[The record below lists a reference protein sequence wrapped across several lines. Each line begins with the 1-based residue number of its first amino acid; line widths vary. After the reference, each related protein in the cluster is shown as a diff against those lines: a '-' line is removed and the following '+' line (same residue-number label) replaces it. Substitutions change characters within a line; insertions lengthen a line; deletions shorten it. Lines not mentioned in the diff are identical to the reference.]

1 MSNEHPKLRSAL
13 DKVLLELTNCIL
25 KRRVF
30 NKFVSLKVVH
40 GLDFFRIC
48 AYALRN
54 DLYAGAYRAFDSHK
68 DAASFW
74 YIKNISPKEF
84 SKALSESNI
93 SIDKIEKL
101 AEKLKPIR
109 NRVHFHV
116 DRRDL
121 TNPNKAWK
129 DADLTGNEFIFLTEK
144 AHEVLRIMYL
154 NLTGEDRQIPG
165 YCGDDI
171 EKIITAYKEKY
182 EDAPLKY

>member
-1 MSNEHPKLRSAL
+1 MINEHPKLRSAL
-13 DKVLLELTNCIL
+13 DKVMLELTNCIL
-25 KRRVF
+25 KRRAF
-30 NKFVSLKVVH
+30 NKFVSLKIAH

-54 DLYAGAYRAFDSHK
+54 DLYAGAYRAFDIHK

-74 YIKNISPKEF
+74 YIKNIAPNEF
-84 SKALSESNI
+84 SKALSASRI
-93 SIDKIEKL
+93 SIDKIEEL

-109 NRVHFHV
+109 DRVHFHV

-121 TNPNKAWK
+121 TDPNKAWK

-154 NLTGEDRQIPG
+154 NLTGSDRPIPE
-165 YCGDDI
+165 YYGDDI

-182 EDAPLKY
+182 KEVPLEI